1 MGLPRLSRRLVDDLA
16 SLQQRERKKKKTP
29 HSDNTIVPP
38 PKTIDNDKKTTPRL
52 TTDNA
57 STPPTFPPT
66 LHATRMFYC
75 EQLAGG
81 ASKTEQAIEL
91 VDNLASLPTR
101 KRKKKKTP
109 HSDVHYAF

>member
-38 PKTIDNDKKTTPRL
+38 PKTIDNDKKTTL
-52 TTDNA
+52 TSDNA
-57 STPPTFPPT
+57 STHPTLPPT
-66 LHATRMFYC
+66 LLPASMFYC

-81 ASKTEQAIEL
+81 TLRQ
-91 VDNLASLPTR
+91 D
-101 KRKKKKTP
+101 
-109 HSDVHYAF
+109 